1 MIKMQTG
8 TEFVLLSN
16 FVTILVSASVGLYLL
31 RLWLRQSNRLI
42 TDLPLVFAITT
53 ISQACQTAV
62 LALPTMGLLEASMDL
77 FRLRSV
83 IIGGSIIPLVGALL
97 QIWAPRIQKYHNK
110 ILGAFTLYWILI
122 AILGSTEAIIMTLT
136 IPLIVIA
143 GLMMMVTFII
153 TWRTGRLKEIR
164 SEVMIAAIPFA
175 MVSQI
180 LRVPLMNTSLFYVPD
195 ILLALSLAITAFA
208 FTNPWN
214 KKNHTTRNESGSQ
227 RELEVAAEYY

>member
-1 MIKMQTG
+1 MQSG

-16 FVTILVSASVGLYLL
+16 FVTILVSASVGLFLL
-31 RLWLRQSNRLI
+31 RVWFHQSTRLI

-62 LALPTMGLLEASMDL
+62 LALPTMGLIEPSMEL
-77 FRLRSV
+77 FRLRSI
-83 IIGGSIIPLVGALL
+83 IIGGSIIPLIGALL

-110 ILGAFTLYWILI
+110 ILGVSTIYWISI
-122 AILGSTEAIIMTLT
+122 ALLGTSESIIMTLT
-136 IPLIVIA
+136 IPLIIVA

-175 MVSQI
+175 MISQI
-180 LRVPLMNTSLFYVPD
+180 LRVPLMTTSLFYIPD
-195 ILLALSLAITAFA
+195 VLLALSLAITAFA

-214 KKNHTTRNESGSQ
+214 KKSTSSRKTSELP
-227 RELEVAAEYY
+227 RELEASVEY